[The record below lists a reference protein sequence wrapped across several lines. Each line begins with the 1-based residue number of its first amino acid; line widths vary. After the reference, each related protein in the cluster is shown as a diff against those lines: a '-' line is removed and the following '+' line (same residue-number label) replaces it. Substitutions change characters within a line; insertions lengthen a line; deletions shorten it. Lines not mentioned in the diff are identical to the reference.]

1 MTPAGKKPRV
11 KSAPAESHAK
21 QIAGFIA
28 KFDPKVA
35 KLIRSLRAALRKR
48 FPTSIELVYDNYN
61 FLVFGFCTTERAS
74 DCLVSLAAQAKGVSL
89 CFYWGKTLPDP
100 HKILQG
106 GGNQVRW
113 IRLEGAAT
121 LARPEV
127 EALLKAAVAQ
137 AKSPLPAAG
146 RGYTIVKSISAKQR
160 PRRVSSK

>member
-1 MTPAGKKPRV
+1 MKPRA
-11 KSAPAESHAK
+11 KSVSAKLPAK

-35 KLIRSLRAALRKR
+35 KLIRSLRMALRKR
-48 FPTSIELVYDNYN
+48 FPTAIELVYDNYN

-74 DCLVSLAAQAKGVSL
+74 NCLVSLAANAHGVTL
-89 CFYWGKTLPDP
+89 FFYWGKTLPDP

-127 EALLKAAVAQ
+127 EGLLSAAAAQ
-137 AKSPLPAAG
+137 AKSPLPTAG
-146 RGYTIVKSISAKQR
+146 RGCTIVKSISAKQR